1 MDEVDLVFRVRL
13 DFSYLTKVY
22 NKENS
27 MHNFLM
33 QKFENPY
40 IERKSELIIARE
52 KSDRFLGCS
61 LFWQH
66 LDKIPMKYVYK
77 STTVEY
83 RSIKLMF
90 AESILTAIVCV
101 VFSVMLIQSGST
113 RLNLAVNQQAD
124 FWSSG
129 LTRVRDVDTLWTWIQ
144 DDLVS
149 RMYSATGSNTDFSD
163 AVTPPPGWL
172 SMTSEQAKDYV
183 HVNGLFDLSSGNPGW
198 SPSSIGGLPFDEV
211 VLLGPVR
218 IRQLSVKAVTEDC
231 GMLKSCF
238 PSFTSGK
245 QDKSKF
251 MRVGTP
257 ASIASAFKWRS
268 GDSTQQSQIEG
279 VSGIYPPEGYVVDLG
294 LNKTE
299 ALNKLDMLKEWSW
312 IDESTR
318 AVIVELSVV
327 NSRIPG
333 LINTIIL
340 FEING
345 GVLVSHSHLPI
356 ELETPVLINI
366 ATFSV
371 FTTYLL
377 YVLVILVKTG
387 PIDFFS
393 FWWNYVDVS
402 ALVLF
407 FMSVDMTV
415 SPSLVT
421 PSILSPIYA
430 PLRSVFMPFSKYL
443 TCSIQLRLIKS
454 SICMLLWLRMVKS
467 LALVPLFRTAV
478 KVFERAVV
486 RVGIFLI
493 PFFVILLALSIG
505 FCLCFSTK
513 EFESVPTSLFTLS
526 LLWAHA
532 IDLTSLFWSSPDVRP
547 VATVILILY
556 LGVVWLM
563 LLPTVLGI
571 CLHTLREHIKET
583 EAAWEANRRDR
594 FAFYPPGVNT
604 ESFWHSDPVLVFLY
618 TWWYRVRG
626 FELIK
631 EAEEDI
637 GAIDEQAI
645 DLNLLPEVIQVK
657 WEDKRNELH
666 NTLESRKRKLSGAT
680 RYGNRMSK
688 LMNTISQAVSW
699 IRGGRSSKIEAIKS
713 DTGLYGQV
721 HESQISRI
729 QLQRL
734 VDGDKDLVET
744 LLLADDSLK
753 RSDEGKLRAL
763 DIIRRYSTQEALSQK
778 AIIES
783 IFGDSDKR
791 NRDNRYNKSVKEG
804 LSDVM
809 YDLELTWKFQLNGL
823 TESVTEIGRQLV
835 ALKQS
840 VDEINALK
848 PVVTHHRKSIRY
860 PSISSNR

>member
-1 MDEVDLVFRVRL
+1 
-13 DFSYLTKVY
+13 
-22 NKENS
+22 
-27 MHNFLM
+27 M
-33 QKFENPY
+33 QNFENPY
-40 IERKSELIIARE
+40 IQRKSELFVARE

-61 LFWQH
+61 LFWKH
-66 LDKIPMKYVYK
+66 LEKIPKKYVYK

-113 RLNLAVNQQAD
+113 RLSLAVNEQAD
-124 FWSSG
+124 YWCAD
-129 LTRVRDVDTLWTWIQ
+129 LTGVRDLDTLWTWIQ
-144 DDLVS
+144 GDLVS
-149 RMYSATGSNTDFSD
+149 RMYSATGSYTDFSD
-163 AVTPPPGWL
+163 TVTPPPGWL
-172 SMTSEQAKDYV
+172 SMTSKQAKDYV
-183 HVNGLFDLSSGNPGW
+183 SVNGLFDLSSGNPGW
-198 SPSSIGGLPFDEV
+198 SPSSIGGLPFNEV
-211 VLLGPVR
+211 VLLGPAR
-218 IRQLSVKAVTEDC
+218 IRQLSVQAVTEGC
-231 GMLKSCF
+231 GIVESCF
-238 PSFTSGK
+238 PSFASGK

-257 ASIASAFKWRS
+257 ASITKAFQWRS
-268 GDSTQQSQIEG
+268 GDSTQQSDIEG
-279 VSGIYPPEGYVVDLG
+279 ISGIYPPEGYVVELG
-294 LNKTE
+294 FNTTE
-299 ALNKLDMLKEWSW
+299 ALDKLDMLKEWSW

-318 AVIVELSVV
+318 AIIVELSVV
-327 NSRIPG
+327 NARIPA

-340 FEING
+340 FELNGSG
-345 GVLVSHSHLPI
+345 GVLSSHSHIPI

-393 FWWNYVDVS
+393 LWWNYVDVS
-402 ALVLF
+402 VLVLF

-415 SPSLVT
+415 TPSLVT
-421 PSILSPIYA
+421 PSVLSPIYA
-430 PLRSVFMPFSKYL
+430 PLRSVFMPFRNYL
-443 TCSIQLRLIKS
+443 ASSIQLRLIKS

-467 LALVPLFRTAV
+467 LALVPMLRTAV

-493 PFFVILLALSIG
+493 PFFVIVLALSIG
-505 FCLCFSTK
+505 FCLCFSSQ
-513 EFESVPTSLFTLS
+513 EFDSVPTSLFTLS

-532 IDLTSLFWSSPDVRP
+532 IDLNSLFWSSPDVRP

-571 CLHTLREHIKET
+571 CLHAFREHIRET
-583 EAAWEANRRDR
+583 EAAWEANKSDR

-631 EAEEDI
+631 EAEQDI
-637 GAIDEQAI
+637 GAIDEQVI

-657 WEDKRNELH
+657 WEDKLNELH
-666 NTLESRKRKLSGAT
+666 NTLESRKRMLSGGS
-680 RYGNRMSK
+680 RFGNRLSK

-699 IRGGRSSKIEAIKS
+699 ISGGRSSKIVAIKS
-713 DTGLYGQV
+713 GSRLYGEV

-734 VDGDKDLVET
+734 LDGDKDLVET
-744 LLLADDSLK
+744 LLLADDSLN

-783 IFGDSDKR
+783 IFGDSDKHK
-791 NRDNRYNKSVKEG
+791 RDNRDNKSVKEG

-840 VDEINALK
+840 MDEFNALK
-848 PVVTHHRKSIRY
+848 PVIHHRKSIRY
-860 PSISSNR
+860 PPISSNR